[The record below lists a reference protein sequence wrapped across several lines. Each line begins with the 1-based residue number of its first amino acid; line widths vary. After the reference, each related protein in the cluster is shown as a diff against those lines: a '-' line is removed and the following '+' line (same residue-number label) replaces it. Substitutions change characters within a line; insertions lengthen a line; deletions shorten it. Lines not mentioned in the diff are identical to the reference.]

1 MFISFVLS
9 ETFTF
14 HYELIITK
22 YDRFARNKEDR
33 FTFHYELII
42 TKVLVIA
49 PLRVADLHFTMN

>member
-42 TKVLVIA
+42 TSKGLKK
-49 PLRVADLHFTMN
+49 L